1 MSGPAT
7 SLDALYDDAPCGLL
21 LADAD
26 GLLLHA
32 NATACAWLGF
42 TLPELAG
49 IVRGHGD
56 RPALIGVHEG
66 RAIVGL
72 SEQELSDLLDGVRA
86 EVAAR

>member
-49 IVRGHGD
+49 IVRIQD
-56 RPALIGVHEG
+56 LMT
-66 RAIVGL
+66 VGARCA
-72 SEQELSDLLDGVRA
+72 VRA
-86 EVAAR
+86 RRTGARTP